1 MYGKYPKPKKTKA
14 SGGKKKLGMGGKA
27 AKPKKAMKAGG
38 RMKKK
43 SC

>member
-27 AKPKKAMKAGG
+27 AKPKKAMKSGG
-38 RMKKK
+38 RMKRK